1 MVENL
6 EVIARH
12 WLEELTY
19 ADAVKALPKGDL
31 PVADAA
37 TRCPRST
44 PRASMTFERP
54 GSSSATICA
63 QWGAQCLDQ
72 RMHGGSHTQFS
83 RERTM
88 DLQGKVAIVTGRG
101 TGRGKAI
108 AKLLAASGAHVVV
121 NYSRSKADALATAK
135 DLETNNVKALPM
147 KADVSSAAEV
157 AALVAQT
164 ERALGCIDVLVNR
177 PGYTQFVAM
186 RDLDGLSEEVWDRTF
201 DVNVKGIWLCTKA
214 VAPAMRR
221 AGGGAVVNVTSAAG
235 LKVGGSSMAYA
246 VSKAAAI
253 HLTKCLAFALAPEI
267 RVNVMA
273 PGLVVTRWW
282 GHASEEEV
290 NRMRASFPLKRS
302 VEAEEVATAAMELIR
317 NDAMTGQTLAQDAGF
332 LLP

>member
-1 MVENL
+1 
-6 EVIARH
+6 
-12 WLEELTY
+12 
-19 ADAVKALPKGDL
+19 
-31 PVADAA
+31 
-37 TRCPRST
+37 
-44 PRASMTFERP
+44 
-54 GSSSATICA
+54 
-63 QWGAQCLDQ
+63 
-72 RMHGGSHTQFS
+72 
-83 RERTM
+83 M
-88 DLQGKVAIVTGRG
+88 DLQGKVAIVTGGG
-101 TGRGKAI
+101 TGMGKAI
-108 AKLLAASGAHVVV
+108 AKLLAASGTHVVV
-121 NYSRSKADALATAK
+121 NYSRSEADALATAK
-135 DLETNNVKALPM
+135 DLETNNVKALPI

-164 ERALGCIDVLVNR
+164 ERALGRIDVLVNSA
-177 PGYTQFVAM
+177 GYTQFVAM

-267 RVNVMA
+267 RINAVA

-282 GHASEEEV
+282 GHASEEEL

-332 LLP
+332 LLL